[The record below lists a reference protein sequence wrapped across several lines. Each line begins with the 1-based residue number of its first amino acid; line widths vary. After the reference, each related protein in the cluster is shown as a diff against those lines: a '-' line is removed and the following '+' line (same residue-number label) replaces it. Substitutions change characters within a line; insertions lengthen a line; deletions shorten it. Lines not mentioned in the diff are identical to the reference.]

1 MCNTARFLKLTPF
14 KRASTLLTPQP
25 STSFGLTKMAPST
38 RVRRFGALL
47 VAGFARVSSGSH
59 DDDVGGCKATCYG
72 ASCDY
77 WDGGSW
83 GTCAHLESRW
93 DCDCGGCVCDGCP
106 QGSCDAPKFDPGVCT
121 TAGDGTC
128 DASGVLMNTRACAFD
143 GGDCCPSTCR
153 GVLCGSGGYDC
164 RDPDV
169 SAAERAAPA
178 TAPRNVRGDG
188 GSGGRENLLCAMAVV
203 ALAVLATVPATF
215 AALRCYRRRLAA
227 TGRARRIQEEMRQ
240 AKVSDEALATAAVLV
255 AEVAVPL
262 EKATAATFSDE
273 PDCPICL
280 GELGDEARAL
290 RCGHVFHAACLAPWF
305 AGGIAS
311 NAALLCPLCKQDVKD
326 VKAPDDVEA
335 PKAAG
340 DDDADGDAA

>member
-1 MCNTARFLKLTPF
+1 
-14 KRASTLLTPQP
+14 
-25 STSFGLTKMAPST
+25 MAPST

-178 TAPRNVRGDG
+178 TAR
-188 GSGGRENLLCAMAVV
+188 
-203 ALAVLATVPATF
+203 
-215 AALRCYRRRLAA
+215 
-227 TGRARRIQEEMRQ
+227 
-240 AKVSDEALATAAVLV
+240 TAYFL
-255 AEVAVPL
+255 
-262 EKATAATFSDE
+262 
-273 PDCPICL
+273 I
-280 GELGDEARAL
+280 
-290 RCGHVFHAACLAPWF
+290 
-305 AGGIAS
+305 
-311 NAALLCPLCKQDVKD
+311 
-326 VKAPDDVEA
+326 
-335 PKAAG
+335 
-340 DDDADGDAA
+340 

>member
-1 MCNTARFLKLTPF
+1 
-14 KRASTLLTPQP
+14 
-25 STSFGLTKMAPST
+25 MAPST

-47 VAGFARVSSGSH
+47 LAGFARVSSGSH

-121 TAGDGTC
+121 SAGDGTC

-178 TAPRNVRGDG
+178 TAPRNIRGDG

-215 AALRCYRRRLAA
+215 AALRCYRRKLAA

-262 EKATAATFSDE
+262 EKATAATFADE

-340 DDDADGDAA
+340 DADADGDAA